1 MTVFGFL
8 KTNLLLLSQK
18 KSDTNCHEFVL
29 SSTFMERS
37 AKSLRFLLKQVKVT
51 FLNVAY
57 VMTLFN
63 KKGIIFYRLSGKH
76 HRVLIFVSIGT
87 CSLVS

>member
-1 MTVFGFL
+1 M
-8 KTNLLLLSQK
+8 SQK
-18 KSDTNCHEFVL
+18 KFDTNFHEFHVL

-57 VMTLFN
+57 VMTLFH
-63 KKGIIFYRLSGKH
+63 KKGNIFYRPCGKF
-76 HRVLIFVSIGT
+76 HRVLFFVSIET

>member
-1 MTVFGFL
+1 M
-8 KTNLLLLSQK
+8 SQK
-18 KSDTNCHEFVL
+18 KFGTNFHEFHVL

-57 VMTLFN
+57 VMTLFH
-63 KKGIIFYRLSGKH
+63 KKGSTFYRPCGKLR
-76 HRVLIFVSIGT
+76 RVLIFVSIGT
-87 CSLVS
+87 FSLVN